1 MMATKIIR
9 GLRVYDLK
17 GEAGRAVF
25 VQSSGYSVTCWGV

>member
-9 GLRVYDLK
+9 GLRIYDLK